1 MKILPFNPSP
11 PKAAEGRR
19 KDGEGPAGPPGP
31 SFGAELEKAGRGP
44 SPVVEKITLANRLA
58 SQGAAVEDVDE
69 AGALLASLVGRIRS
83 AGPEALQKV
92 HNLDGL
98 LYCFQG

>member
-11 PKAAEGRR
+11 PKAAEARR
-19 KDGEGPAGPPGP
+19 KDGDGPAGSPGP

-44 SPVVEKITLANRLA
+44 SPVVDKITMANRLA
-58 SQGAAVEDVDE
+58 SQGAAAEDVDA
-69 AGALLASLVGRIRS
+69 AGTLLASLVGRIRS

-92 HNLDGL
+92 HNLDGIL
-98 LYCFQG
+98 CYFQG